1 MKEDRDFARTTITVP
16 MELKKR
22 MKRAR
27 ALANWSS
34 VACEAFEQKLEELG
48 PIEEISTVEAAIE
61 RMKNMKPANDNSD
74 SNSAEAGFEAG
85 QKWAMNEAS
94 PQQLSRL
101 EKFKAD
107 VGYSWDDHLKTPD
120 GMRGLTECVKPHDEG
135 AGEDFEN
142 RHGPSN
148 RGVRRGGP
156 GRGGHG
162 RGGRRHRRGP
172 GHRWHGRKIWRS
184 ILEARPE
191 DRNFFPAFANGAL
204 DVWKQVKDKL

>member
-48 PIEEISTVEAAIE
+48 PIEEISTVEA
-61 RMKNMKPANDNSD
+61 ANDNSD

-135 AGEDFEN
+135 ADEDFEN
-142 RHGPSN
+142 RGGPSN
-148 RGVRRGGP
+148 RRVRRGGP
-156 GRGGHG
+156 G